1 MPERSQPHSPDH
13 AASTTDAQLAAR
25 DAANSTEYHYQTSA
39 PDRSDDAAW
48 VRRLDKL
55 LAVQRPVVVKHV
67 ATLRRRHKKATPQ
80 KLITILEREYLA
92 AVTTGGAAVGAS
104 AVIPGV
110 GWGVSLALSGVETAG
125 FLEASA
131 LFAQSVTEVHGIAV
145 SDPDR
150 ARALVMAMLLG
161 GPGASLVRQFAGEA
175 MGTAPARTAFWGE
188 LVTKSL
194 PQAAVGQIADRLKKT
209 FIKRFTLTQGTNV
222 IGRAIPFGIGAVVG
236 GTGNNLLG
244 RQIVRSSRE
253 AFRAA
258 PAEFPAVLALR
269 VRAPKAPKQPKLPR
283 AERVPRTLRGPKPPR
298 PSRTQRALDK
308 AQRDFPVDLPE

>member
-1 MPERSQPHSPDH
+1 MTPQEIPQ
-13 AASTTDAQLAAR
+13 
-25 DAANSTEYHYQTSA
+25 ANRFVVSGI
-39 PDRSDDAAW
+39 DR
-48 VRRLDKL
+48 VLT
-55 LAVQRPVVVKHV
+55 VQRPAVLAH
-67 ATLRRRHKKATPQ
+67 LHSIRSRNPEATPEEV
-80 KLITILEREYLA
+80 IRILERRYLA
-92 AVTTGGAAVGAS
+92 AVTTGGALVGAS
-104 AVIPGV
+104 AVLPAV
-110 GWGVSLALSGVETAG
+110 GIGASLALSTVETGG

-145 SDPDR
+145 DDPDR
-150 ARALVMAMLLG
+150 ARTLVMTLIL
-161 GPGASLVRQFAGEA
+161 
-175 MGTAPARTAFWGE
+175 GTAGSDLVKQLASQATGSGPVRNKFWGE

-283 AERVPRTLRGPKPPR
+283 AERVPRKLRGPKPPR

-308 AQRDFPVDLPE
+308 AQRDFQVDLPE